1 MLPIASAF
9 VLTVALTSGAAGPV
23 ASPAAFTP
31 LADAIATV
39 AMDAPVGSGQ
49 AGPLQGGRSSVPA
62 WMQDGPAKRP
72 AALMAMYASLG
83 ALQAMDVYSTRRAL
97 AAGGT
102 ELNPVMRTSAG
113 HSGAMLAA
121 KAVATAGSVFF
132 TERAWK
138 KNRKGAMVL
147 MAVMNGVTAAVV
159 ANNLKNAR

>member
-9 VLTVALTSGAAGPV
+9 VLTVALTTGATGTAE
-23 ASPAAFTP
+23 PAAAYTP
-31 LADAIATV
+31 FADAVATIAL
-39 AMDAPVGSGQ
+39 DASGPGQ
-49 AGPLQGGRSSVPA
+49 AGRLQGGTSVPA
-62 WMQDGPAKRP
+62 WMQDGPARRP
-72 AALMAMYASLG
+72 GALVALYASLG
-83 ALQAMDVYSTRRAL
+83 ALQAMDVYSTRRAV

-102 ELNPVMRTSAG
+102 ELNPILRKSAG
-113 HSGAMLAA
+113 SSGAMLAA

>member
-9 VLTVALTSGAAGPV
+9 VVTVALTAGAGPT
-23 ASPAAFTP
+23 APESAATATP
-31 LADAIATV
+31 LAAAASTIAV
-39 AMDAPVGSGQ
+39 EASGLN
-49 AGPLQGGRSSVPA
+49 AGPLGSGRTTVPA

-72 AALMAMYASLG
+72 APLVAMYASLG
-83 ALQAMDVYSTRRAL
+83 ALQALDVYSTRRAL
-97 AAGGT
+97 AGGGT
-102 ELNPVMRTSAG
+102 ELNPVMRKSAG
-113 HSGAMLAA
+113 SSGGMLAA
-121 KAVATAGSVFF
+121 KALATAGSVYF

>member
-9 VLTVALTSGAAGPV
+9 VLTVALTTGNTGTVESAA
-23 ASPAAFTP
+23 AYTP
-31 LADAIATV
+31 LADAVTTIALDV
-39 AMDAPVGSGQ
+39 SGPGQ
-49 AGPLQGGRSSVPA
+49 AGPLQGGKPVPA
-62 WMQDGPAKRP
+62 WMQDGPARRP
-72 AALMAMYASLG
+72 GALVAMYASLG
-83 ALQAMDVYSTRRAL
+83 VLQAMDVYSTRRAV
-97 AAGGT
+97 AAGST
-102 ELNPVMRTSAG
+102 ELNPIMRKSAG
-113 HSGAMLAA
+113 NSGAMLAA